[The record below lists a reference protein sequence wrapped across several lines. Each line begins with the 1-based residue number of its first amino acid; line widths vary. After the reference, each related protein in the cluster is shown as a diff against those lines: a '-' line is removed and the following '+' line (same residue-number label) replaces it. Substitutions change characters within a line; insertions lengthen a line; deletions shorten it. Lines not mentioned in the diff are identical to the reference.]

1 VQNITLLFDVG
12 GALYCILLIGNVG
25 ARLIFPASGQRLIG
39 DNCQSREVHVRFT
52 AISSSGIFLVM
63 FIVLYGIE
71 SIMLL
76 YLTRSFKLEFCQE
89 NFKKYLHASRLF
101 TKIGILY
108 KNILNNFKLR

>member
-39 DNCQSREVHVRFT
+39 DNCHSREVHVHFT

-63 FIVLYGIE
+63 FIVLYIE
-71 SIMLL
+71 HNASIFDKE
-76 YLTRSFKLEFCQE
+76 FKLEFCQE
-89 NFKKYLHASRLF
+89 NCKKYLHASRLF
-101 TKIGILY
+101 TKIFYIKIY
-108 KNILNNFKLR
+108 